1 MQGILNFVSETAFA
15 EHSAYLNNL
24 KLRYSILEKSEAA
37 LSGLEL
43 SEIESHRE
51 IKGDIRREATS
62 LLSEIKA
69 HELYF
74 SSFSERG
81 CKCPALRG
89 QYSSESAFVY
99 ELFKNAL
106 NYPYGFCCVSKSRG
120 GIRFDCTE
128 EPSQIFTKRKPLLC
142 IDIFEHAYFRD
153 YGFRR
158 EEYLKNALSYLN
170 LSRLLENP
178 VKL

>member
-24 KLRYSILEKSEAA
+24 KLRYSILKKSEAA

-43 SEIESHRE
+43 SEIERHRE
-51 IKGDIRREATS
+51 IGGDIRREAIR

-74 SSFSERG
+74 SSFSARG
-81 CKCPALRG
+81 GKCPVLKK
-89 QYSSESAFVY
+89 QYSSESGFIY
-99 ELFKNAL
+99 ELLKNSL
-106 NYPYGFCCVSKSRG
+106 NFLYGFCYVYKSRS
-120 GIRFDCTE
+120 GIYYECAE
-128 EPSQIFTKRKPLLC
+128 EPAQIFNKCKPLLC
-142 IDIFEHAYFRD
+142 IDLFEHAYFRD

-170 LSRLLENP
+170 LSRLFEKP